1 MFRVE
6 LIYLNIRTI
15 ILIFIPR
22 KSKEK
27 MFRQNDQPSLITFE
41 AELSE
46 KQRKLLDRS
55 KEKWFN
61 NLILRNINENDFKS
75 LYSETASRPNVAVN
89 ILVSALILKELR
101 GISYDELMESV
112 MFDLRFK
119 VALGLVNIDD
129 APFSRGTLFNFQNRI
144 LEYEIQTGINLIEQV
159 FDRLT
164 AQQLKKLSLKADI
177 QRTDSTLI
185 SSNIR
190 KYSRVQLLIE
200 VLIRLG
206 RILDESDND
215 LLGESFQFY
224 LKTGSDKYVYG
235 LKSKD
240 LPRELKELGRVYHL
254 VYNELNKSDKY
265 HNTKEFINFERV
277 FQEHFKVT
285 DQEIKVKPNEELN
298 SSMLQSPDD
307 QQATY
312 RKKKEQESKGFTINA
327 TETANPDNPLQLID
341 DIAVNPNNVDD
352 TKILNSRLDKI
363 KDKTPELN
371 EMHTDGG
378 YGSEDNDKKFEELS
392 ISQITT
398 AVRGRESE
406 IEKKIEQTDH
416 LPETYTVECPHQ
428 KVTSTPTKKR
438 HKAQFDLNKCAECPL
453 KANCQILKN
462 NGIYYFTHE
471 DYLLNKRNLNIITIP
486 KERRKI
492 RPNIEATMKEF
503 KTRAPGGK
511 IKVRGL
517 YKTSLFAYSVGIAIN
532 FGRIYRYITD
542 NNIDNDLINNGFS
555 AINSIFGKILAQN
568 HFLNFITRIFEF
580 FRELSNKILNMR
592 LSATLNFEG
601 F

>member
-1 MFRVE
+1 
-6 LIYLNIRTI
+6 
-15 ILIFIPR
+15 
-22 KSKEK
+22 

-46 KQRKLLDRS
+46 KQRKSLERS

-75 LYSETASRPNVAVN
+75 LYSEIASRPNVAVN

-101 GISYDELMESV
+101 GISYDELMESI

-190 KYSRVQLLIE
+190 RYSRVQLLIE
-200 VLIRLG
+200 VLIRLE
-206 RILDESDND
+206 RILDEPDKN
-215 LLGESFQFY
+215 LLGESLQSY
-224 LKTGSDKYVYG
+224 LKTGSEKYVYG

-240 LPRELKELGRVYHL
+240 LPRELNELGRVYHL
-254 VYNELNKSDKY
+254 VYNETNKSDKY
-265 HNTKEFINFERV
+265 RNTKEFINFERV
-277 FQEHFKVT
+277 FQEHFIVI

-352 TKILNSRLDKI
+352 TRILNSRLNKI

-378 YGSEDNDKKFEELS
+378 YGSEDNDKKFDELS

-406 IEKKIEQTDH
+406 IEKKIEQIDH

-428 KVTSTPTKKR
+428 QATSTPTKKR

-453 KANCQILKN
+453 KANCQIFKN
-462 NGIYYFTHE
+462 NGRYYFTHE
-471 DYLLNKRNLNIITIP
+471 DYLLNKRNLNITTIP

-517 YKTSLFAYSVGIAIN
+517 FKTSLFAYSVGIAIN
-532 FGRIYRYITD
+532 FGRIYRYITI
-542 NNIDNDLINNGFS
+542 NNIDNDLINTVFS
-555 AINSIFGKILAQN
+555 AMSNIFGKIFPKN
-568 HFLNFITRIFEF
+568 HSSNFITQIFEF
-580 FRELSNKILNMR
+580 FRGMSNGISNMR
-592 LSATLNFEG
+592 FSATLNFEG

>member
-1 MFRVE
+1 
-6 LIYLNIRTI
+6 
-15 ILIFIPR
+15 
-22 KSKEK
+22 

-46 KQRKLLDRS
+46 KQRKLLERS

-119 VALGLVNIDD
+119 VALGLVNIDE

-200 VLIRLG
+200 VLIRLE
-206 RILDESDND
+206 RILDESDKNI
-215 LLGESFQFY
+215 LGESLQSY
-224 LKTGSDKYVYG
+224 LETGSQKYVYG

-240 LPRELKELGRVYHL
+240 LPRELNELGRVYHL
-254 VYNELNKSDKY
+254 VNNEISKSDKY
-265 HNTKEFINFERV
+265 CDTKEFINFERV
-277 FQEHFKVT
+277 FREHFIVI
-285 DQEIKVKPNEELN
+285 DQEIKVKPNEQLN

-341 DIAVNPNNVDD
+341 DITVNPNNVDD
-352 TKILNSRLDKI
+352 TKILTSRLDKI

-378 YGSEDNDKKFEELS
+378 YGSEDNDKKFEELN
-392 ISQITT
+392 INQITT

-428 KVTSTPTKKR
+428 KATSTPTKKR
-438 HKAQFDLNKCAECPL
+438 HKAQFDLDQCKECPL
-453 KANCQILKN
+453 KANCQIFKN
-462 NGIYYFTHE
+462 NGRYYFTHE
-471 DYLLNKRNLNIITIP
+471 DYMLNKRNLNILTIP

-503 KTRAPGGK
+503 KARAPGGK

-517 YKTSLFAYSVGIAIN
+517 FKTSLFAYSVGIAIN
-532 FGRIYRYITD
+532 FGRIYRHIMV
-542 NNIDNDLINNGFS
+542 NNIDNDLIKTGYS
-555 AINSIFGKILAQN
+555 SISDFIAGIFDQN
-568 HFLNFITRIFEF
+568 HFSNFITRIFEF
-580 FRELSNKILNMR
+580 FRELSNGSPNMR
-592 LSATLNFEG
+592 FSATLNFEG